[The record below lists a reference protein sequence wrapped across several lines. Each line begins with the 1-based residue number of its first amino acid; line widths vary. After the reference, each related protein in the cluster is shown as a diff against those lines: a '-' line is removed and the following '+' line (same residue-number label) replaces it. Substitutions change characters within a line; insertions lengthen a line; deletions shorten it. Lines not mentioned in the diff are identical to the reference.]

1 VDGVSAHG
9 SYTLFSPPKQP
20 LFAVKWK
27 QQGDTATTAKA
38 SKPFESNHP
47 INRRTCLPGKFP
59 VTRLQGTQRPE
70 MRQEKRR
77 VKGAKGGNYL

>member
-27 QQGDTATTAKA
+27 QQGDTAITAKA

-59 VTRLQGTQRPE
+59 VTRLQGNALKCAK
-70 MRQEKRR
+70 EKRR
-77 VKGAKGGNYL
+77 EKGVKGRNYL